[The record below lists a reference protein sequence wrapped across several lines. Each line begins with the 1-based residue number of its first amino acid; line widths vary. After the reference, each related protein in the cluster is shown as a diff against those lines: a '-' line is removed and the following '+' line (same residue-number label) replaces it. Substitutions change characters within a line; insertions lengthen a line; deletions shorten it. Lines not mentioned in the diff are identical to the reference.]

1 MRRIETDDAARW
13 LEFIWL
19 GPIDSPWPFEARGR
33 AWVMALVLC
42 PPLTVLA
49 ALAVAPAAR
58 IAPLHPAAAVILT
71 GVLALAAGVTAG
83 VMITRAVGRILTHAR
98 PGRHWVALVAA
109 ETEAPRRPA
118 PVHWHLEVPSDLDL
132 SARGRVARP
141 VDPANLFVKD

>member
-19 GPIDSPWPFEARGR
+19 GPVNSPWPFEARGR

-58 IAPLHPAAAVILT
+58 IA
-71 GVLALAAGVTAG
+71 
-83 VMITRAVGRILTHAR
+83 
-98 PGRHWVALVAA
+98 
-109 ETEAPRRPA
+109 
-118 PVHWHLEVPSDLDL
+118 LDD
-132 SARGRVARP
+132 RP
-141 VDPANLFVKD
+141 VDTAIYVPRRGTVSRFTLNSQP